1 MAPSNLLMMPTDMM
15 YLFCEL
21 YHFLAVSY
29 DHIMFIF
36 IIVLIFPIHRKFILK
51 LFPLQLMNAVNSTD
65 HYAIKLVIV
74 LLLMYFRPPWLR
86 IKSNIFGSLLFSLV
100 VCR

>member
-51 LFPLQLMNAVNSTD
+51 LFPLQLMNSTD